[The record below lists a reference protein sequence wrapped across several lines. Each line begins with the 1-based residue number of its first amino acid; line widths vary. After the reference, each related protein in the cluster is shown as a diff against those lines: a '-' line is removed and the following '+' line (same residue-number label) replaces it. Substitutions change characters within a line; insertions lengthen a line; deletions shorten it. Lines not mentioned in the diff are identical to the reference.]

1 MSAVVDT
8 YRDDVNASYAVDFGR
23 DREPSQKRSR
33 HPEYRRSGSAPT
45 RVSGMHNRRS
55 KRWTW
60 GSGRGARMQNM
71 RAFASCVAFAVM
83 SLSTVVFGAT
93 IDYTTVG
100 NPGNAANGAT
110 GWGAVS
116 DVFKISKY
124 ETSNTQYTEFLNKV
138 DAAGTNPNGV
148 YNALM
153 GSDVTG
159 GITFNSGA
167 SSGAKYSVKAG
178 APAGTP
184 AGTSYGTMSVLFTS
198 WYSAARFTNWL
209 QNGQVTGTASMETG
223 AYTLNGQTS
232 GAIPA
237 RNAGATVYLPSRD
250 EWYKAGFYNGAGAT
264 YTMYPTNSTTT
275 PTATITNVTL
285 ANVANYGAAATPTI
299 SPINVDAYTNSTSY
313 YGALSMFGNATE
325 YTDTAGTAANAGRP
339 QVFSGSWATALA
351 DAGLWS
357 KTGAAIFRNSNITTS
372 QIGFRV
378 AAAVPEPAT
387 IALASVGIGALAG
400 LDWMK
405 RRKKKALARIAG

>member
-1 MSAVVDT
+1 MSAVVDM

-33 HPEYRRSGSAPT
+33 HPEYRRSGGAPT
-45 RVSGMHNRRS
+45 RVGGMHNRRS

-60 GSGRGARMQNM
+60 GSGRGARMLNM

-83 SLSTVVFGAT
+83 SLSTVVFGVT
-93 IDYTTVG
+93 IDYTPVG

-124 ETSNTQYTEFLNKV
+124 ETTNTQYTEFLNKV

-159 GITFNSGA
+159 GIIFTSTA
-167 SSGAKYSVKAG
+167 SAGSKYSVKPG

-184 AGTSYGTMSVLFTS
+184 AATSYGTMPVLFTS
-198 WYSAARFTNWL
+198 WFSAARFSNWL

-237 RNAGATVYLPSRD
+237 RNAGATNYLPSRD

-264 YTMYPTNSTTT
+264 YTMYATNTTSTPTN
-275 PTATITNVTL
+275 TITNVTL

-325 YTDTAGTAANAGRP
+325 YTDTAGTGANAGRP
-339 QVFSGSWATALA
+339 QVFSGSWATVLA

>member
-33 HPEYRRSGSAPT
+33 HPEYRRAGSAPT

-83 SLSTVVFGAT
+83 SLSTVVFGVT
-93 IDYTTVG
+93 IDYATVG
-100 NPGNAANGAT
+100 NPGNPANGAT
-110 GWGAVS
+110 GWGSVS
-116 DVFKISKY
+116 EVYRISKY
-124 ETSNTQYTEFLNKV
+124 ETTNTQYTEFLNKV

-167 SSGAKYSVKAG
+167 ASGSKYVVKAG

-184 AGTSYGTMSVLFTS
+184 AGTAYGAMPVLFTS
-198 WYSAARFTNWL
+198 WFSSARFANWL
-209 QNGQVTGTASMETG
+209 QNGQQTSTASMETG
-223 AYTLNGQTS
+223 AYTLNNQTS

-237 RNAGATVYLPSRD
+237 RNAGATSYLPSRD
-250 EWYKAGFYNGAGAT
+250 EWYKAGFYNTTT
-264 YTMYPTNSTTT
+264 YTMYPTNNIPT
-275 PTATITNVTL
+275 PTNTITNVTL

-299 SPINVDAYTNSTSY
+299 SPINAGAYINTFSF
-313 YGALSMFGNATE
+313 YGAFDMFGSATE
-325 YTDTAGTAANAGRP
+325 YTDTASTGANAGRP

-357 KTGAAIFRNSNITTS
+357 KTGAAIFRNSNVTTS